1 MHETENVE
9 NSFEW
14 DHQTKYIFS
23 LLRVLFSFLWII
35 FLRDQYKAAT
45 WRFGRV
51 IRDDS
56 DFVPGKQELGEAV
69 ISSVSQL
76 YQFSDVL
83 YCKDELH
90 SAAIA
95 SIAEIRPTEDIC
107 RRLARLFYNSQL
119 VTNHNQEKLKRLHDH
134 LDKYDST
141 GNMIHESGST
151 KSCLELFTSRI
162 EELRKR
168 DVHFHSIGQNSES
181 FISFFS
187 KTKFKLYEKSEE
199 YLNFIGGQGK
209 LYFVIIVASGRSYT
223 K

>member
-56 DFVPGKQELGEAV
+56 DVVPGKQELGEAV

-76 YQFSDVL
+76 YQFSDVS
-83 YCKDELH
+83 YCK
-90 SAAIA
+90 
-95 SIAEIRPTEDIC
+95 
-107 RRLARLFYNSQL
+107 RLARLFYNSQL
-119 VTNHNQEKLKRLHDH
+119 VTYHNQEKLKRLHDH
-134 LDKYDST
+134 LGKYD
-141 GNMIHESGST
+141 
-151 KSCLELFTSRI
+151 
-162 EELRKR
+162 
-168 DVHFHSIGQNSES
+168 
-181 FISFFS
+181 
-187 KTKFKLYEKSEE
+187 
-199 YLNFIGGQGK
+199 
-209 LYFVIIVASGRSYT
+209 
-223 K
+223 